1 MTNQQSFHKPKAMKL
16 PFSATLANVDKTT
29 RKIEQFLSN
38 AGIKDPTQS
47 FDIVLG
53 MREALNNAVTHGS
66 GKDLNKTV
74 CLTLRMENGVLIME
88 VEDEGDGFD
97 WKNYMEKGLPSR
109 EESGRGLAIMKR
121 FFTSMRYNQKGNKL
135 VVKKRFKT

>member
-1 MTNQQSFHKPKAMKL
+1 MTDSKVLKTPKTIIL
-16 PFSATLANVDKTT
+16 PFPATLENVDRTT
-29 RKIEQFLSN
+29 RKIEQFLSH
-38 AGIKDPTQS
+38 AGIKDPSQS

-66 GKDLNKTV
+66 KKDLKKTV
-74 CLTLRMENGVLIME
+74 CLTLRMKGDVLIME

-97 WKNYMEKGLPSR
+97 WKRCMEKGLPFK

-121 FFTSMRYNQKGNKL
+121 FFTSMRYNRKGNKL
-135 VVKKRFKT
+135 IMEKRI